1 MFVPKD
7 IQGDIE
13 QTRQPICYPIPC
25 QCHSNLHAIS
35 HIRETRSPALDYFH
49 RVKNLTDS
57 LAAAGAPLHE
67 DEIVTDLLTSLPK
80 EYDSLMTLVRPRVES
95 LLLSE
100 VYANLLSFEMHLVS
114 RKGAP
119 SHAGGPAMNYDS
131 RGGHGGRSG
140 GRGGHNGG
148 WNGGCGPSSGGD
160 NNDHPRY
167 QICESLNHT
176 APQCWYSY
184 DGGYTK
190 DEKALDYL
198 IGTPSDSVDDN

>member
-1 MFVPKD
+1 MPPTEKEESYVPNLAYD
-7 IQGDIE
+7 IWFE
-13 QTRQPICYPIPC
+13 QDQAILSAILSLLSSEVLRQCLFLKTSKEIWNKLHNLYATQSRASAIQICM
-25 QCHSNLHAIS
+25 QLATL
-35 HIRETRSPALDYFH
+35 EKQDLPALDYFH

-57 LAAAGAPLHE
+57 LAVAGAPLHE

-131 RGGHGGRSG
+131 RGGH
-140 GRGGHNGG
+140 RG
-148 WNGGCGPSSGGD
+148 
-160 NNDHPRY
+160 
-167 QICESLNHT
+167 
-176 APQCWYSY
+176 
-184 DGGYTK
+184 
-190 DEKALDYL
+190 
-198 IGTPSDSVDDN
+198 